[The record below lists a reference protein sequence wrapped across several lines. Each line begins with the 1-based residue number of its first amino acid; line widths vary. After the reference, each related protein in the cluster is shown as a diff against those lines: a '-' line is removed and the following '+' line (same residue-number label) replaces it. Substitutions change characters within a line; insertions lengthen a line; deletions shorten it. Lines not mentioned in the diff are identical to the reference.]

1 MRRRDFLLANSHARW
16 ENRDGVALREI
27 AKRIRKHDQNE
38 VLMFVLSDGEP
49 SATGYRGSVGMEDT
63 KKAGLELEKMGILPI
78 QVSISSWYDPTRL
91 FKNTVVLDDLSTLA
105 QELGKVVKKAV
116 LKAGQQEMIL

>member
-38 VLMFVLSDGEP
+38 VLMFILSDGEP
-49 SATGYRGSVGMEDT
+49 SATGYRGSIGANDT
-63 KKAGLELEKMGILPI
+63 RKAGQELEKMGILPI
-78 QVSISSWYDPTRL
+78 QISISSWYDPAQL
-91 FKNTVVLDDLSTLA
+91 FKHNVTLTDLSTLA

>member
-1 MRRRDFLLANSHARW
+1 MKRRDFLLANSHARW

-27 AKRIRKHDQNE
+27 AKRIRKRDQNE

-49 SATGYRGSVGMEDT
+49 SAVGYRGSVGMEDT

-91 FKNTVVLDDLSTLA
+91 FKNTVVLSDLSTLA